1 MSRVFWF
8 LFVACVAILAAVFAR
23 STQGNVAILFPPY
36 RIDLSINAAF
46 LILLAVFVLA
56 YLLLSLL
63 SAARRLPQEARR
75 YRERKQSEEAV
86 KGLSAAVKA
95 LFEGR
100 FARAEGMAAKAT
112 EMPAVRGVA
121 ALVAARSAASMA
133 ENERTVK
140 WLNLARDSGEVD
152 AGHDV
157 VAAERALEHRR
168 PRDAMDAIARLHARG
183 ARHVHTLRI
192 KLKAATALADWQEVL
207 HITRQLE
214 KHKAL
219 HPTVAAKTKA
229 DAYGQIFNR
238 LSSDSYG
245 LTAQWQRVPRDERTL
260 PAVALQGAKAFDA
273 ANLGVQARM
282 ILEAALAEHW
292 DDRLLRAYAHC
303 SEISAATRIEQAERW
318 LVKRGK
324 DAALLGTLGALCM
337 HEKLWG
343 KARQYLEESLA
354 LHPSRQVH
362 AWLAQ
367 LAESTGEAESA
378 AEHYKAA
385 ALFDDKV

>member
-1 MSRVFWF
+1 MSRVFWL
-8 LFVACVAILAAVFAR
+8 LFIVSLAVLAALFAR
-23 STQGNVAILFPPY
+23 STHGNVAIMLPPY
-36 RIDLSINAAF
+36 RIDVSINAAV
-46 LILLAVFVLA
+46 LILLGIFVVA
-56 YLLLSLL
+56 YALLSLL
-63 SAARRLPQEARR
+63 AAARRLPQEASR
-75 YRERKQSEEAV
+75 YRERRQNEEAV

-95 LFEGR
+95 YLEGR
-100 FARAEGMAAKAT
+100 FARAESMAAKAVD
-112 EMPAVRGVA
+112 MPAVRGVA
-121 ALVAARSAASMA
+121 ALVAARAAAAMA
-133 ENERTVK
+133 EAQRTEK
-140 WLNLARDSGEVD
+140 WLNTARDSGDVE

-157 VAAERALEHRR
+157 VAAEIALEHRR

-192 KLKAATALADWQEVL
+192 KLKAATALNDWQEVL

-229 DAYGQIFNR
+229 DAYGHIFQR
-238 LSSDSYG
+238 LASDSYG
-245 LTAQWQRVPRDERTL
+245 LTAQWQRVPKHERTL
-260 PAVALQGAKAFDA
+260 PAVAVQAAAAFNQAD
-273 ANLGVQARM
+273 LGLQARM

-303 SEISAATRIEQAERW
+303 TENSAATRIEQAERW
-318 LVKRGK
+318 LAKRGK

-354 LHPSRQVH
+354 LHPSKQAHTWR
-362 AWLAQ
+362 AQ
-367 LAESTGEAESA
+367 LAEATADAPAA

-385 ALFDDKV
+385 ALFDVRE

>member
-1 MSRVFWF
+1 MSRIFWL
-8 LFVACVAILAAVFAR
+8 LFIACLAVVAAIFAR
-23 STQGNVAILFPPY
+23 NTSGNVVLLLPPY
-36 RIDLSINAAF
+36 RIDLSINAAL
-46 LILLAVFVLA
+46 LILLALFVVA

-75 YRERKQSEEAV
+75 YRERRQSEEAV

-100 FARAEGMAAKAT
+100 FARAESMAAKAV

-121 ALVAARSAASMA
+121 ALVAARAAASMA
-133 ENERTVK
+133 EGERTQK
-140 WLNLARDSGEVD
+140 WLNTARDSGEVE

-157 VAAERALEHRR
+157 VAAEIALEHRR
-168 PRDAMDAIARLHARG
+168 PRDAMDAVARLHARG

-192 KLKAATALADWQEVL
+192 KLKAATALNDWQEVL

-219 HPTVAAKTKA
+219 HPTVAARTKA
-229 DAYGQIFNR
+229 DAYKHIFER
-238 LSSDSYG
+238 LASDSYG
-245 LTAQWQRVPRDERTL
+245 LTAQWQRVPKHERTL
-260 PAVALQGAKAFDA
+260 PVVALEGARAFNTAD
-273 ANLGVQARM
+273 LGVQARM

-292 DDRLLRAYAHC
+292 DDRLLRAYAEC
-303 SEISAATRIEQAERW
+303 TESSATTRIEQAERW
-318 LVKRGK
+318 LAKRGK
-324 DAALLGTLGALCM
+324 DPALLGALGALCM

-343 KARQYLEESLA
+343 KARQYLEESLE
-354 LHPSRQVH
+354 LHPSKQVH
-362 AWLAQ
+362 TWLAQ
-367 LAESTGEAESA
+367 LAELTGNTAEA

-385 ALFDDKV
+385 ALFDEH

>member
-8 LFVACVAILAAVFAR
+8 LFIACLAILAAVFAR
-23 STQGNVAILFPPY
+23 STQGNVAILLPPY
-36 RIDLSINAAF
+36 RVDLSINAAVLL
-46 LILLAVFVLA
+46 LIALFVVA

-75 YRERKQSEEAV
+75 YRERRQNEEAV
-86 KGLSAAVKA
+86 KGLSAAVRA

-100 FARAEGMAAKAT
+100 FARAEGMAAKAA

-133 ENERTVK
+133 ENERTSK
-140 WLNLARDSGEVD
+140 WLATARDSGEVD

-157 VAAERALEHRR
+157 IAAEIALEQRR
-168 PRDAMDAIARLHARG
+168 PRDAMESIARLHARG

-192 KLKAATALADWQEVL
+192 KLKAATALQDWQEVL

-229 DAYGQIFNR
+229 DAYGQIFSR
-238 LSSDSYG
+238 LASDSYG
-245 LTAQWQRVPRDERTL
+245 LTAQWQRVPKAERTL
-260 PAVALQGAKAFDA
+260 PAVALQGARAFDTA
-273 ANLGVQARM
+273 QLGVQSRM

-292 DDRLLRAYAHC
+292 DDRLLRAYANC
-303 SEISAATRIEQAERW
+303 TENSAATRIEQAERW
-318 LVKRGK
+318 LMKRGK
-324 DAALLGTLGALCM
+324 DAALLGSLGALCM

-354 LHPSRQVH
+354 LHPSRQAH
-362 AWLAQ
+362 TWLGQLGDSSGDAQ
-367 LAESTGEAESA
+367 LAAK
-378 AEHYKAA
+378 HYKAA
-385 ALFDDKV
+385 ALFDDTI